1 MQRTAASAPA
11 LINIPTLVAAAL
23 VVASFVYAPRP
34 AVPGPVAAALRS
46 ASSTDRERVRAIYH
60 ALADVTTRDAGSRIA
75 TVAAWRAVHSDALR
89 LAVGGTD
96 LVGKY
101 PGLDKAVEEVL
112 AQHVSLDNVALTPA
126 VAAQLAAGCAA
137 VERQCE

>member
-1 MQRTAASAPA
+1 MQRIAPGAAPLAHMPIFAAA
-11 LINIPTLVAAAL
+11 LLVAA
-23 VVASFVYAPRP
+23 SFVWSPRP
-34 AVPGPVAAALRS
+34 AASGPVAAALSS
-46 ASSTDRERVRAIYH
+46 ASSTDRERVRAIYQ

-101 PGLDKAVEEVL
+101 PGLDKAVEKVL
-112 AQHVSLDNVALTPA
+112 AEHVGLDNSAITPEVAGKI
-126 VAAQLAAGCAA
+126 AAGCKE
-137 VERQCE
+137 VIRQSE